1 MNLLFRRKFV
11 YTPQLP
17 AEQVQHKVQ
26 FICNRRFDDYAT
38 NLIGYVKPDGQ
49 FKMTHKWGFTE
60 KRWIENRD
68 AYLYGGIR
76 REGELAAVEV
86 NLRPN
91 ILYIILFY
99 IASLLFLLELLSVR
113 LIPLASKEIRL
124 AVLGA
129 LVMLATAFIVRA
141 TNQLRNR
148 FEHLMQLN

>member
-1 MNLLFRRKFV
+1 MNLLFRRKIV
-11 YTPQLP
+11 YTPKLP
-17 AEQVQHKVQ
+17 PEQVHHKVQ

-38 NLIGYVKPDGQ
+38 DLIGYVRPDGH

-76 REGELAAVEV
+76 REGEQAAVEV

-99 IASLLFLLELLSVR
+99 TGLLLFVLELLSVR
-113 LIPLASKEIRL
+113 LIPLATRDVRL
-124 AVLGA
+124 TILGVVVLLAMA
-129 LVMLATAFIVRA
+129 LILRA
-141 TNQLRNR
+141 TNQLRSR
-148 FEHLMQLN
+148 FEQLMQLN